1 MNLMRYISLLMNYIE
16 QEYDNVPNS
25 VTPEM
30 ENFFRSCSENG
41 ELVPN
46 AAGLFN
52 EIFMRAET

>member
-1 MNLMRYISLLMNYIE
+1 MNYIE